1 MQVEND
7 LLLTVKTHKIM
18 KIDVKTLGRENVFI
32 DRKLRVYFK
41 RFYIFGS

>member
-32 DRKLRVYFK
+32 DRKLGVYFK